1 MKAKRVSREEQ
12 LKLIME
18 CRSSGLSDYQWCE
31 VIIPG
36 LSEPPV
42 RTLRATVPENESH
55 IFR

>member
-31 VIIPG
+31 AC
-36 LSEPPV
+36 
-42 RTLRATVPENESH
+42 RAT
-55 IFR
+55 FYKGLR

>member
-31 VIIPG
+31 AQSMLVLFTTGSVSYAKP
-36 LSEPPV
+36 
-42 RTLRATVPENESH
+42 A
-55 IFR
+55 